1 MLASAA
7 LFVLLAGL
15 EWEGSRARWLR
26 EVHEADEAHRID
38 ALRGLGTLDGGDVDE
53 AIASSLQD
61 PSDDVRIEA
70 AIACESRRLAACA
83 APISE
88 WLGSSSL
95 EVRAIAARVLGSV
108 GSDADVPRL
117 ARMLGDARP
126 QVRRAVVS
134 GLGALGGAAAV
145 RALVSALSDADPG
158 VRERAVSAL
167 GELGVPAGERT
178 TAASAVISVVRD
190 EAPEVR
196 AAALDALGMLGDPR
210 ASAAATVGLDDD
222 VVDVRLAAMRALTRV
237 PSGIAVPALVRASHD
252 DEREGRAALAALAHA
267 PGEAARD
274 ALVDALQRPS
284 VALGAED
291 ALETRMRIDE
301 ASRTDIVRALA
312 HAIETSGA
320 ADRTARLASTASR
333 LSLHVSIAGLADALG
348 AAYRTGG
355 SPVVLEAFGRT
366 GAEQALVPI
375 LDALA
380 SDAASTRS
388 AALAGLEGLV
398 GIRPPDGRILDP
410 LTLAF
415 PRLDE
420 SEQAR
425 AVGIVG
431 GVRSERASQWLLARA
446 ASGSRAARI
455 AALRALRSAAPTTAT
470 DTLLHAIE
478 DADPE
483 IRTRAALALAT
494 LAASEGI
501 GEPAR
506 GQLAA
511 WLSSDEP
518 HDRQAIL
525 LALASTTREPGA
537 SHDATQLAILDA
549 LDATDP
555 ELADGAAAAIAISS
569 DEGLRDAVIARLEEA
584 GPVLR
589 ARGLR
594 ALEGP
599 AGRAS
604 DVARALALGSLD
616 SSDAR
621 VTCAALAT
629 LSVIGDADAVDR
641 IASLVPSFR
650 FPENTAASF
659 ALARMAARGVR
670 SDAMAPALAT
680 LATSHDPYVRANVAL
695 AAAHLGISSLGTVSP
710 IDWLAEAT
718 HPIVRAAAAR
728 WAFAVRA
735 SIDGARVDALLASCA
750 AHPTQPSLARAC
762 GAPALASDVAD
773 ADLIAVDAASL
784 PMPDRL
790 VALRLADGSAL
801 VTYTDARGRL
811 RLPGAPAGPLS
822 LDAPESAV
830 LVP

>member
-26 EVHEADEAHRID
+26 EVHDADEARRID
-38 ALRGLGTLDGGDVDE
+38 ALHGLATLDGSDVDE
-53 AIASSLQD
+53 AIAASLQD
-61 PSDDVRIEA
+61 RADDVRIEA
-70 AIACESRRLAACA
+70 ALACEARRLAACA
-83 APISE
+83 APLSE
-88 WLGSSSL
+88 WLGSTSL

-126 QVRRAVVS
+126 QVRRAAVS

-145 RALVSALSDADPG
+145 RALVSALTDADPG

-167 GELGVPAGERT
+167 GELGTAAGERT
-178 TAASAVISVVRD
+178 MAASAAISVVRD

-196 AAALDALGMLGDPR
+196 AAALDALGALGDAR
-210 ASAAATVGLDDD
+210 TSAAATVGLDDD

-237 PSGIAVPALVRASHD
+237 PSAIAVPALVQASHD
-252 DEREGRAALAALAHA
+252 DEREGRAALAALARA
-267 PGEAARD
+267 PGESALD

-291 ALETRMRIDE
+291 ALESRMRIDE
-301 ASRTDIVRALA
+301 TSRAEIVRALA
-312 HAIETSGA
+312 RAIETSPSG
-320 ADRTARLASTASR
+320 DRTARLASTASR
-333 LSLHVSIAGLADALG
+333 LSLHVSIAGLEDALG
-348 AAYRTGG
+348 AAYRTTG
-355 SPVVLEAFGRT
+355 SPVVLEALGRT
-366 GAEQALVPI
+366 GAEDALVPI

-380 SDAASTRS
+380 SDATSTRS

-398 GIRPPDGRILDP
+398 AVRPADGRILDP

-425 AVGIVG
+425 AVTIVG
-431 GVRSERASQWLLARA
+431 GVRSERASEWLLARV

-455 AALRALRSAAPTTAT
+455 AALRALRPETPASAT
-470 DTLLHAIE
+470 DVLMHAIE
-478 DADPE
+478 DADSE
-483 IRTRAALALAT
+483 VRTRAALALAA
-494 LAASEGI
+494 LGASEGI
-501 GEPAR
+501 RDEAR

-511 WLSSDEP
+511 WLSSDAP
-518 HDRQAIL
+518 YDRQAIL
-525 LALASTTREPGA
+525 LALAPTTRWPGA
-537 SHDATQLAILDA
+537 TRAAAQLAILAAFDA
-549 LDATDP
+549 NDP
-555 ELADGAAAAIAISS
+555 ELADGAAAAIAISG
-569 DEGLRDAVIARLEEA
+569 DDALRSAVIARFHDA
-584 GPVLR
+584 GPVQR
-589 ARGLR
+589 ARVLR
-594 ALEGP
+594 ALESSGP
-599 AGRAS
+599 GSEDAL
-604 DVARALALGSLD
+604 ALALGSLD

-629 LSVIGDADAVDR
+629 LSVIGDAAAVDR
-641 IASLVPSFR
+641 IAALASSMR
-650 FPENTAASF
+650 FPENAAASF
-659 ALARMAARGVR
+659 ALARIAARGVR
-670 SDAMAPALAT
+670 SDAMVTALAA
-680 LATSHDPYVRANVAL
+680 LAVSHDPYVRANVAL
-695 AAAHLGISSLGTVSP
+695 ATTHLGLSSIGAVSP
-710 IDWLAEAT
+710 IDWLAETA

-735 SIDGARVDALLASCA
+735 SVDGARVDALLASCA

-762 GAPALASDVAD
+762 SAPAIGSDVAD
-773 ADLIAVDAASL
+773 VDLVAVDAASM

-801 VTYTDARGRL
+801 VTYTDARGRV
-811 RLPGAPAGPLS
+811 RLPDAPAGFLS